1 MFHFNNDSKKR
12 RIVIWIIVGLI
23 VLAMVLPLV
32 LSAINY

>member
-12 RIVIWIIVGLI
+12 KIVIWVIVGLV